1 MIKNIAMFCL
11 LLLPTMTYAQLESQ
25 FTFSGQNAEVL
36 KAEKKI
42 TIVTPEQVEVPD
54 TCYRQVPNGQVR
66 VCRDETRYRQ
76 ECSWIP
82 SSERCWNDQERV
94 CRTVTRYREECS
106 GSPSREV
113 CTDRPSRQ
121 VCTERPTRE
130 VCTTRPDGR
139 QHCTTVGGGQHCTT
153 VGGGRDC
160 HTVPGN
166 RTCRQV
172 PYSDQD
178 CDYVTRRRCETIPGR
193 NDCRQIPYS
202 EQVCG
207 METQYRTES
216 YACTRTQTINRTTE
230 KTVKSETNVQIITN
244 GIVEEFPVAVSVK
257 ETSQQFSAFSIEAKL
272 LKEPKAFV
280 VLQKKSSKIA
290 SSTDK
295 EIVLQNS
302 IVLEILTQEMLP
314 VSFPVS
320 IASAHIE
327 EASNKMVVV
336 FDGAMSAQGSIDFQ
350 ITHKAF
356 LSSTKTLVEMKADYP
371 SAKVELGAVAN
382 KAALSIDIKDAIK
395 KELKKKNMKL
405 KFNLTSALNLQGEIM
420 NATKPST
427 SKLYEGT
434 FVELK

>member
-290 SSTDK
+290 SSTEK

-327 EASNKMVVV
+327 EASNKMVIV

-371 SAKVELGAVAN
+371 SAKVELGAVAD